1 MTKLENAIKAA
12 EQLPLELREKLGED
26 LLHFIDKY
34 LALRDDIEAA
44 IAEIDAG
51 KGIPAEEVFAELR
64 ASLGA

>member
-12 EQLPLELREKLGED
+12 EQLPEELREKLGED

-34 LALRDDIEAA
+34 LALRDDLEAA

-51 KGIPAEEVFAELR
+51 EGIPAEEVFAEVR